1 MVGAFSI
8 FATLPILD
16 MKEMGIGLAAAVLI
30 DAAIVRA
37 VLFPAMLRLLGE
49 RAWYLPRW
57 LGWLP
62 KLEPAAQP
70 APAAA

>member
-1 MVGAFSI
+1 
-8 FATLPILD
+8 
-16 MKEMGIGLAAAVLI
+16 MKVMRIGLAAAVLI
-30 DAAIVRA
+30 DTTVVRA
-37 VLFPAMLRLLGE
+37 MLLPATLRLLGE

-57 LGWLP
+57 LTWLP